1 MCLAGRIEITS
12 FIHNIIFHEAVGLDT
27 WRLAPRIETND
38 QKEPQMSEITN
49 LAEKLKSEGEKFASI
64 FTGLTDEQ
72 WTAEVY
78 TEGATWTIR
87 NVLSHFVTSER
98 ALIKLF
104 EQIRQGGAGSS
115 EDFSIDR
122 YNAAMQART
131 KELTPGELLEQYKTI
146 RAESVAWTSGLSEAD
161 LEKQGRHP
169 FLGQTTIREMIKM
182 LYIHNLTH
190 YRDMRKALK

>member
-1 MCLAGRIEITS
+1 
-12 FIHNIIFHEAVGLDT
+12 
-27 WRLAPRIETND
+27 
-38 QKEPQMSEITN
+38 MSEIVE
-49 LAEKLKSEGEKFASI
+49 LAEKLKLEGEKFTSI

-72 WTAEVY
+72 WMTEVY
-78 TEGATWTIR
+78 TEGTTWTIR

-146 RAESVAWTSGLSEAD
+146 RAESIAWTSGLSQAD

-169 FLGQTTIREMIKM
+169 FLGMTTIREMIKM

-190 YRDMRKALK
+190 YRDMKKVLR